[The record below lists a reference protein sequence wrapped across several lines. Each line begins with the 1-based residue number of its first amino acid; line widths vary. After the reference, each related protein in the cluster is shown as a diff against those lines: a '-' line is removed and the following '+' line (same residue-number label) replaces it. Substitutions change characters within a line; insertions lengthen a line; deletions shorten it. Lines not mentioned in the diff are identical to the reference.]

1 MADGK
6 EKTDVGLDENVEG
19 ALCYVL
25 TWLSGII
32 FLLIEKKSK
41 FVRFHAIQSI
51 IVFLP
56 LTILGWIIG
65 AATSPFFGMGY
76 YGWGFSPL
84 WFLSSLI
91 WLIVFIIWLLMM
103 YKAYQGERYKLPIA
117 GDIAEN
123 KTS

>member
-6 EKTDVGLDENVEG
+6 GKTDVGLEENVEG

-25 TWLSGII
+25 FWLSGII

-51 IVFLP
+51 IVFLS
-56 LTILGWIIG
+56 LWIIG
-65 AATSPFFGMGY
+65 AATSPFFSMGY
-76 YGWGFSPL
+76 HGGVFSPL
-84 WFLSSLI
+84 RFLSSLI